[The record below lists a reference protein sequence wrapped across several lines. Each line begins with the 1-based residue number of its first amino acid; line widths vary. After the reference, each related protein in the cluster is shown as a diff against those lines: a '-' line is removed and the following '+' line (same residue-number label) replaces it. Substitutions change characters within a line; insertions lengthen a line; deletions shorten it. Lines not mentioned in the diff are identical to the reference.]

1 MDRYLSSGYELK
13 LNNQI
18 YTIISLIGRGATCA
32 VYTAKSDEQKYI
44 IKEYCPS
51 YIPFSRDENATV
63 IVDESYR
70 QKYYDGLNAF
80 VAAYQKQ
87 KELRSIKGIANSTP
101 FANKIFEANNTKY
114 FIVVPYEGATYKE
127 KAGSLSIKER
137 ICVCRTL
144 ANLACKYHEAGYLL
158 LDIKPDNFFVIDETC
173 ELIEYI
179 DFDSIKTKD
188 ELRFGNYL
196 SYTKDWAAPEQLIP
210 YDYHSISEKTD
221 IYALGELVFWSVF
234 GRHSLDREHR
244 RSSRFSFENIDELKN
259 PELQRMFTDFFHITI
274 RPSVKNRADSMDVVI
289 DMLSRII
296 TELDKE
302 CFIVPSCINANRI
315 FLGRENEI
323 KRIDEELSKNH
334 ILFLSGIGGIGK
346 SELAK
351 NYAKSSGM
359 SCCYI
364 SYEGSLID
372 SIINCLKIVDFQ
384 RFSEESDEAYCI
396 RKLNKLNSEGKGFLV
411 IIDNMNTRMSE
422 LSEADKKA
430 WTELIACPCKI
441 LVTTRCKDNVFQELK
456 IKEIN
461 DDEELIHIFNQYYA
475 NKYANDEE
483 CYVTAIINHIQKHTL
498 LIELIANQAREEG
511 RSPKSM
517 YNYLAA
523 QGIMNLG
530 TSHVTL
536 IKDDDISN
544 NTVREFIKAL
554 YDTSAIS
561 KERKILL
568 AELVLM
574 PNCGISQQDFC
585 EFFILTDNS
594 DIKYLKDT
602 GWLNKSNGVLSIHPI
617 IATIVI
623 EDLLID
629 TDNSMMKTIINATLD
644 IMDMDPFG
652 IHYQEY
658 IELLDSIA
666 LKLMEYKIILLDAIE
681 YIDRYMML
689 VLDSINKNEQKLKI
703 IDYALSLC
711 ENLKLTRDD
720 MSDQIERFYDMKVYF
735 CIKGNKEIDDNL
747 LETCK
752 SHFQLAKQQKN
763 YYWKF
768 IWHFNIIIVSN
779 ILGHHS
785 TQKEIFFLLKNEM
798 IKIKKQSIS
807 KRGIFY
813 YFKRSLLNIEYYSEM
828 DNVPSFF
835 SKEWNYFALLLR
847 KGFCKTLFSPNNEI
861 MIAIDTALELER
873 SNRNN
878 EAIEKVSS
886 TLDDLAEYN
895 NAITTANY
903 KARLILARLFQNI
916 GEYERSEDAF
926 NLCIKMEKNLSDYS
940 QVLNYETRI
949 GLGFMYCN
957 AYKTKG
963 SDFKYDFDYI
973 LKYNRNLVDIFNGIK
988 NSNNGFYIGEALF
1001 NIGYLYMIN
1010 GEFDKA
1016 MKAFDDALE
1025 KYGEYRKQR
1034 GYKQQLRFIHIWDCM
1049 AEIEFTTGN
1058 INEAVKLM
1066 NNVIKASKSVY
1077 GRNNRLTANY
1087 KKKLYEYKKGK

>member
-1 MDRYLSSGYELK
+1 M
-13 LNNQI
+13 
-18 YTIISLIGRGATCA
+18 
-32 VYTAKSDEQKYI
+32 
-44 IKEYCPS
+44 
-51 YIPFSRDENATV
+51 
-63 IVDESYR
+63 
-70 QKYYDGLNAF
+70 
-80 VAAYQKQ
+80 
-87 KELRSIKGIANSTP
+87 
-101 FANKIFEANNTKY
+101 
-114 FIVVPYEGATYKE
+114 
-127 KAGSLSIKER
+127 
-137 ICVCRTL
+137 
-144 ANLACKYHEAGYLL
+144 
-158 LDIKPDNFFVIDETC
+158 
-173 ELIEYI
+173 
-179 DFDSIKTKD
+179 
-188 ELRFGNYL
+188 
-196 SYTKDWAAPEQLIP
+196 
-210 YDYHSISEKTD
+210 
-221 IYALGELVFWSVF
+221 
-234 GRHSLDREHR
+234 
-244 RSSRFSFENIDELKN
+244 
-259 PELQRMFTDFFHITI
+259 
-274 RPSVKNRADSMDVVI
+274 
-289 DMLSRII
+289 
-296 TELDKE
+296 
-302 CFIVPSCINANRI
+302 
-315 FLGRENEI
+315 
-323 KRIDEELSKNH
+323 
-334 ILFLSGIGGIGK
+334 
-346 SELAK
+346 
-351 NYAKSSGM
+351 
-359 SCCYI
+359 
-364 SYEGSLID
+364 
-372 SIINCLKIVDFQ
+372 
-384 RFSEESDEAYCI
+384 
-396 RKLNKLNSEGKGFLV
+396 
-411 IIDNMNTRMSE
+411 
-422 LSEADKKA
+422 
-430 WTELIACPCKI
+430 
-441 LVTTRCKDNVFQELK
+441 
-456 IKEIN
+456 
-461 DDEELIHIFNQYYA
+461 
-475 NKYANDEE
+475 
-483 CYVTAIINHIQKHTL
+483 
-498 LIELIANQAREEG
+498 
-511 RSPKSM
+511 
-517 YNYLAA
+517 
-523 QGIMNLG
+523 
-530 TSHVTL
+530 

-568 AELVLM
+568 AELALM
-574 PNCGISQQDFC
+574 PNCGIRQQDFC
-585 EFFILTDNS
+585 EFFILTDNN

-602 GWLNKSNGVLSIHPI
+602 GWLNKSNGILSIHPI

-629 TDNSMMKTIINATLD
+629 TDNSMMKTIINASLD

-752 SHFQLAKQQKN
+752 SHFQLAQKQKN

-785 TQKEIFFLLKNEM
+785 TQKEIFILLNNEM
-798 IKIKKQSIS
+798 KKIKKQSIS
-807 KRGIFY
+807 KIGIFY

-847 KGFCKTLFSPNNEI
+847 KGFSKTLFSPNNEI

-873 SNRNN
+873 FNRTN
-878 EAIEKVSS
+878 EAIEIVSS
-886 TLDDLAEYN
+886 TLDDLVEYN

-973 LKYNRNLVDIFNGIK
+973 LKYNRNLVDNFNGIK

-1087 KKKLYEYKKGK
+1087 KKKLDEYKKGK